1 MKERQTDKILRYMKL
16 HGSITPIDALQSY
29 GCMRLA
35 ARIADLRHQGVL
47 ITSTTET
54 GLNRNGERVKYTRYS
69 IAEG

>member
-1 MKERQTDKILRYMKL
+1 MKEKQTDKILRHMRL

-35 ARIADLRHQGVL
+35 ARIADLRSQGIM
-47 ITSTTET
+47 ITSKVET
-54 GLNRNGERVKYTRYS
+54 GLNRDGQRVKYTRYS

>member
-1 MKERQTDKILRYMKL
+1 MKEKQTDKILRHMRL

-35 ARIADLRHQGVL
+35 ARIADLRSQGIT
-47 ITSTTET
+47 ITSKVET
-54 GLNRNGERVKYTRYS
+54 GLNRDGQRVKYTRYS

>member
-1 MKERQTDKILRYMKL
+1 MKERQTDKILRHMRL

-35 ARIADLRHQGVL
+35 ARIADLRSQGIT
-47 ITSTTET
+47 ITSKVET
-54 GLNRNGERVKYTRYS
+54 GLNRDGQRVKYTRYS

>member
-1 MKERQTDKILRYMKL
+1 MKERQTDKILRHMLL

-35 ARIADLRHQGVL
+35 ARIADLRKDGVL
-47 ITSTTET
+47 ITAELEK
-54 GLNRNGERVKYTRYS
+54 GVNRDGEKIVYTRYR